1 MKTIKKILLLSGVAL
16 LASCGNGTPIEP
28 AAANERLVKIQETLL
43 SETYEAP
50 EKVKMTSE
58 LSEENGVEKNSAKT
72 VVAYANDYIYASV
85 SNELGTDKST
95 TEVWVY
101 VEGSTVYA
109 VMDDHNEV
117 KGYGKIELGSPEEAS
132 ETFALTAAQYGYGEK
147 TQVLMSGLEI
157 MLPLTQSVILIAQD
171 IEGYLESEGLTSD
184 KVSYDIEL
192 ASKNEGHL
200 YAGFELKYTLEDG
213 DDKCTEE
220 IVMNS
225 EFENYLPKS
234 LDYSIVETE
243 TFMEDGKKVT
253 EKESMS
259 LKASF
264 EYDFRMSKPDLSKF
278 QLME

>member
-117 KGYGKIELGSPEEAS
+117 KGYGKIELVSPEEENGICNS
-132 ETFALTAAQYGYGEK
+132 HSDSLRYS
-147 TQVLMSGLEI
+147 QVHFNLL
-157 MLPLTQSVILIAQD
+157 
-171 IEGYLESEGLTSD
+171 
-184 KVSYDIEL
+184 
-192 ASKNEGHL
+192 
-200 YAGFELKYTLEDG
+200 
-213 DDKCTEE
+213 
-220 IVMNS
+220 
-225 EFENYLPKS
+225 
-234 LDYSIVETE
+234 
-243 TFMEDGKKVT
+243 
-253 EKESMS
+253 
-259 LKASF
+259 F
-264 EYDFRMSKPDLSKF
+264 EYGNAFGIK
-278 QLME
+278 